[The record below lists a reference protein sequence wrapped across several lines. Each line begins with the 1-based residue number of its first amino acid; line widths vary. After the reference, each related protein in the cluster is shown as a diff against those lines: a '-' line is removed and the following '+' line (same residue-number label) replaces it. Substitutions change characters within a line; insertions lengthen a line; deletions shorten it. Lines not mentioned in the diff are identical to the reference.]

1 MKRKIRISI
10 LFIMVLLLNITV
22 FASPAYY
29 YANTYN
35 VEIINVNN
43 KSIEKVEVLAP
54 ISEGKDN
61 VDGVKYEYISSSL
74 FNYYGEAPIENDIKC
89 FIYEDVNELKF
100 KENKCIIK
108 IKNINDTQRN
118 NYNLYFGG
126 DVFLRIT
133 KTNGEVVYTK
143 MFSYYNIV
151 DENSTQEEFAEARR
165 FPNKI
170 GEFECDLESD
180 DKILEV
186 KLLNNEKIEKDEN
199 TERMLFMRRI
209 VWIVVFA
216 NILIIWLVKRP
227 RKNKDED
234 NECIREDL

>member
-1 MKRKIRISI
+1 MNRKIVVSI
-10 LFIMVLLLNITV
+10 FFIIVLLLNTSI
-22 FASPAYY
+22 FAAPAYY

-35 VEIINVNN
+35 VEILHAND
-43 KSIEKVEVLAP
+43 KSVEKVEVLAP

-170 GEFECDLESD
+170 GEFECNLESD

-186 KLLNNEKIEKDEN
+186 KLLNNEKTEKDEN
-199 TERMLFMRRI
+199 TERITMMKILVGI
-209 VWIVVFA
+209 VILA
-216 NILIIWLVKRP
+216 NILIIWGVKRP

-234 NECIREDL
+234 NECIREDI